1 MEQAPD
7 VQYFTREL
15 SPLGEGLLYSWSYSE
30 TTPNGEYSLIWPFTA
45 MKMRPIAL
53 KMAKVDSSSFQ
64 ILFYPW
70 ADTTIHLLLGKEASH
85 VPSN

>member
-30 TTPNGEYSLIWPFTA
+30 TTPNGEYSLI
-45 MKMRPIAL
+45 
-53 KMAKVDSSSFQ
+53 
-64 ILFYPW
+64 
-70 ADTTIHLLLGKEASH
+70 
-85 VPSN
+85 